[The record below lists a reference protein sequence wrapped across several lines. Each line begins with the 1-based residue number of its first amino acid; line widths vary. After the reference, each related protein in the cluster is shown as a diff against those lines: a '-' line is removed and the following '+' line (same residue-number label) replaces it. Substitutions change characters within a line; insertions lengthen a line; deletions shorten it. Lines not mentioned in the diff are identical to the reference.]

1 MSGTQTQMEELT
13 WPEAAARRTA
23 ATLAIIPSG
32 SCEQHGPALAL
43 STDTRRAAEIAR
55 RVAERLAPRAL
66 VVPALPFGVSEH
78 HMAFA
83 GTVSLSPLTY
93 QQLLYDIIQSLYRH
107 GWRHVFVLN
116 GHGGNAA
123 ALAVTLQRLQ
133 IDRPDLLVASA
144 GITNVVPDLAR
155 RLATSEVTGHACEIE
170 TSQVMALDPDLVRR
184 DSLARGSATRAELG
198 GLGALSRSG
207 FDIQFPQPFHRLSR
221 SGALGDATLAT
232 TELGT
237 QLVDE
242 AVDRLTR
249 FLNAFIAA
257 AAPASEPEPLI
268 PEGGRD
274 EKVG

>member
-1 MSGTQTQMEELT
+1 MSGPQTQMEELT

-23 ATLAIIPSG
+23 ARLVIIASG

-43 STDTRRAAEIAR
+43 STDTLRAAEVAR

-66 VVPALPFGVSEH
+66 VLPALPFGVSEH

-83 GTVSLSPLTY
+83 GTVSLPPLTY

-133 IDRPDLLVASA
+133 IDRPDMLVASA
-144 GITNVVPDLAR
+144 GITDVVRDLAR
-155 RLATSEVTGHACEIE
+155 RLAASEVTGHACEIE
-170 TSQVMALDPDLVRR
+170 TSQMMALHPNLVRR
-184 DSLARGSATRAELG
+184 ESLARGSATREELG

-237 QLVDE
+237 QLIDE
-242 AVDRLTR
+242 AVDRLTQ
-249 FLNAFIAA
+249 FLNAFIDAA
-257 AAPASEPEPLI
+257 PPASEPEPLM
-268 PEGGRD
+268 P
-274 EKVG
+274 VGSKQ